1 MTSRKVK
8 YFACSHTPSLGL
20 NTVQDTGS
28 PLCVSSSFQN
38 TFLPLKSF
46 ITLCSYLII
55 DVKPRQQLMTLKP
68 ETLPK
73 VLKTRESDKLTVL
86 PHPKKYKTK
95 ERRGRIEKEYIFS
108 HRNRSEGIKT
118 SFPWR
123 EIMLGASGIK
133 VIPLEGFSFPCSL
146 WDQRLAPSFH
156 FFFSS
161 TKLGEGWGRGVS

>member
-1 MTSRKVK
+1 MRLFLLPK
-8 YFACSHTPSLGL
+8 Y
-20 NTVQDTGS
+20 
-28 PLCVSSSFQN
+28 

-86 PHPKKYKTK
+86 PHPKKNKTK

-118 SFPWR
+118 SFP
-123 EIMLGASGIK
+123 
-133 VIPLEGFSFPCSL
+133 
-146 WDQRLAPSFH
+146 
-156 FFFSS
+156 
-161 TKLGEGWGRGVS
+161 